1 VQKACRDAL
10 FDIPVQKACWD
21 ALFLTFQCRK
31 HAETLFFWHSSAESM
46 LRHAST
52 LKYGSKAFHYT
63 KFLAIRE
70 QAVEAIR
77 RYNADNET
85 TTTLGNGVLIASLRA
100 YTRQHHGMTDTAL
113 QHQTPL
119 QVPSEHSRQSNAMWN
134 LTWLHTETPFLR
146 VQPSLSLS
154 QNFTRIFFPFLTR
167 SSSI

>member
-1 VQKACRDAL
+1 
-10 FDIPVQKACWD
+10 
-21 ALFLTFQCRK
+21 
-31 HAETLFFWHSSAESM
+31 M

-85 TTTLGNGVLIASLRA
+85 ATTLGNGVLIASLRA
-100 YTRQHHGMTDTAL
+100 YARQHHGMTDTAL

-119 QVPSEHSRQSNAMWN
+119 LEASEHSTRSSVMWN
-134 LTWLHTETPFLR
+134 LTWLHTATLFLR
-146 VQPSLSLS
+146 VQLSLRLS
-154 QNFTRIFFPFLTR
+154 QNFTRIFFPFLTGSR
-167 SSSI
+167 SIQSTHSVSVGRILAYFLNK